1 MGYCDECTLR
11 GVFSE
16 HMRNQRAAREPSS
29 TPQHCMP
36 YSPGDSSVTVSI
48 SHSLLATDKSHHP
61 ASLVTLGGP
70 GGGQKIKTGLL

>member
-1 MGYCDECTLR
+1 MHSAGCVLGAHEKPESCEGAVVHTTTL
-11 GVFSE
+11 
-16 HMRNQRAAREPSS
+16 HA
-29 TPQHCMP
+29 
-36 YSPGDSSVTVSI
+36 YSPGDGSVTVSI